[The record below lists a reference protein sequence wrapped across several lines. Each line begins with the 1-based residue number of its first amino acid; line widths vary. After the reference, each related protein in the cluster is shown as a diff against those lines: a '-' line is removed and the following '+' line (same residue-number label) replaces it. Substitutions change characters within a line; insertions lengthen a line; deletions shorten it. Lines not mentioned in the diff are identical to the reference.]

1 MSFLA
6 YYLRFASLAF
16 GQAKMEALLLKLDL
30 ASFAAISLDEFI
42 QDYSSQIGLEQLR
55 ELKN

>member
-1 MSFLA
+1 VSFPA

-16 GQAKMEALLLKLDL
+16 GQAKMEVLLLKLDL
-30 ASFAAISLDEFI
+30 ASFAAISLGEFI
-42 QDYSSQIGLEQLR
+42 QDYSCHIGLEQLR

>member
-1 MSFLA
+1 
-6 YYLRFASLAF
+6 
-16 GQAKMEALLLKLDL
+16 MEVLLLKLDL
-30 ASFAAISLDEFI
+30 ASFAAFSLGEFT